1 MMMLKKKDA
10 EYSKTLPPELI
21 RPIVLYLKNDKKSL
35 HSCLLVSRDW
45 CKETVDLLWK
55 QPFHFLYTCNKINSS
70 VLAQFTNPKLNNQ
83 CHCSNEKR
91 QYQATNLLMTYL
103 SIKHGIITF
112 DYFEFLRVLDL
123 HELYCAIKDWN
134 QWNKFNKDNSSPL
147 TFKSIIRHFF
157 TNTPNLKILSL
168 DTKFI
173 SYKINNKNPCSFL
186 VKLDK
191 YDKDD
196 DDNDYYFSYCDH
208 YILELLIKETKF
220 PDTIQFFINLTELV
234 LIIKESKYKIFSS
247 LSQICH
253 NIQKLIVKINF
264 PTYVSCGFGMMQG
277 IISEVN
283 HLASLIRS
291 QHNLVHFEL
300 FDIPETGINKIL
312 ESLKESQHN
321 SLKTL
326 ILNNALISY
335 NNSTILFYLKYLQ
348 NLQELKFNKCICNRN
363 IFYNNKYNKI
373 DIFDE
378 EKNYEEGLWL
388 PNLKYLQ
395 VDYIDENEELLL
407 EKHHSQTRQ
416 WIERNST
423 QIDGTHTQILLTKEL
438 LLEKHHS
445 QTRQWIER
453 NSTQIDGTH
462 NPNTVDEGT
471 ATRETSFPD
480 TTMDR
485 AKFYSNRWYTY
496 PNTVDEGTATRETS
510 FPDTTMDSAKFY
522 SNRWYT

>member
-1 MMMLKKKDA
+1 MICASRCDLFCIFEFASVMMMLKKKDA

-395 VDYIDENEELLL
+395 VDYIDENEVEFKDLSFFLSSIL
-407 EKHHSQTRQ
+407 IRCSPL
-416 WIERNST
+416 INS
-423 QIDGTHTQILLTKEL
+423 
-438 LLEKHHS
+438 
-445 QTRQWIER
+445 
-453 NSTQIDGTH
+453 
-462 NPNTVDEGT
+462 
-471 ATRETSFPD
+471 
-480 TTMDR
+480 
-485 AKFYSNRWYTY
+485 
-496 PNTVDEGTATRETS
+496 
-510 FPDTTMDSAKFY
+510 
-522 SNRWYT
+522 